1 MTGGPGHSIRPGVC
15 ELLCEE
21 RPLSWP
27 SRNRFSLL
35 ATIQLLGYPPFRS
48 LRGVTNRVGMNAAI
62 DDVDFGIPRG
72 AVLCLFVDLR
82 SARSF
87 RRLHR
92 VASRSIVRRV
102 SEQFEVAIFGLSVIG
117 QPATAHGD
125 RPGSEVRRAARG
137 RPQGLARAMAVH
149 YQAVQVPGS
158 G

>member
-1 MTGGPGHSIRPGVC
+1 M
-15 ELLCEE
+15 
-21 RPLSWP
+21 
-27 SRNRFSLL
+27 
-35 ATIQLLGYPPFRS
+35 
-48 LRGVTNRVGMNAAI
+48 TNRVGMNAAI

-117 QPATAHGD
+117 QPATAYGD

-137 RPQGLARAMAVH
+137 RPQASARAMAVP
-149 YQAVQVPGS
+149 YKAVQGPGS

>member
-1 MTGGPGHSIRPGVC
+1 M
-15 ELLCEE
+15 
-21 RPLSWP
+21 
-27 SRNRFSLL
+27 
-35 ATIQLLGYPPFRS
+35 
-48 LRGVTNRVGMNAAI
+48 TNRVGMNAAI

-117 QPATAHGD
+117 
-125 RPGSEVRRAARG
+125 
-137 RPQGLARAMAVH
+137 
-149 YQAVQVPGS
+149 
-158 G
+158 